1 MHLLKNLPVIAVFY
15 FKRLRSQS
23 LDNDISF
30 SGHQLWKENLN
41 SDDQQFYQYQQ
52 NHNIVFNL
60 KIQIL
65 AWGRHKNVA

>member
-15 FKRLRSQS
+15 FKRLLSQS

-30 SGHQLWKENLN
+30 SGHQLWKESLN

-52 NHNIVFNL
+52 NHNT
-60 KIQIL
+60 K
-65 AWGRHKNVA
+65 KPTT